1 MQTNEPLEDIRDA
14 SVKRIHFSSGETLT
28 DEDSEEEEDLH
39 QTASCV
45 TEPGNWT
52 WKDRSRIWG
61 SRFLNKSLQY
71 CDFLGERMAGL
82 LGLNAAKYQYA
93 IDHHRDH
100 KFVQEEAIAEPSSTN
115 TSMNEEKIN
124 LSQMASKQYGAT
136 NTADAAQKQTLQCK
150 GELNEGFNSIE

>member
-1 MQTNEPLEDIRDA
+1 MQTNEPLEDIRDT
-14 SVKRIHFSSGETLT
+14 SVKRIYFSSGETLT

-39 QTASCV
+39 QAASCV
-45 TEPGNWT
+45 SEPGNWT
-52 WKDRSRIWG
+52 WKDHSRIWG
-61 SRFLNKSLQY
+61 SRFLKKSLQC

-100 KFVQEEAIAEPSSTN
+100 KGDAGAEPCSTN

-124 LSQMASKQYGAT
+124 LSQMANKQYGAT
-136 NTADAAQKQTLQCK
+136 NTADATQKHTPQCK
-150 GELNEGFNSIE
+150 GEQNEGFNSIE